1 MSTGDLNLD
10 IFLNSLQEELSSCE
24 SLAVSRIMKR
34 YPSLNE
40 KEAREILC
48 MLSSIQDSKKD
59 EYEEPMLVVTAPAS
73 FSIKARSTKITVSD
87 MIVKAE
93 KSILI
98 TGYSLSDYF
107 SDLVDTIIMKSQQGV
122 VVRFYVNDIEK
133 QMGFNKLL
141 DYQGKFLKI
150 YNYPKDS
157 DKDKMAALHAKVIS
171 IDGYLT
177 LITSA
182 NLSYHGQEGNIEVGS
197 LIKSNHIAKQVE
209 ELFEVLTYRKVFIQM
224 KSI

>member
-40 KEAREILC
+40 KEAREIML
-48 MLSSIQDSKKD
+48 MLSSINKTKTGN
-59 EYEEPMLVVTAPAS
+59 YEEPVLVATAPAS

-87 MIVKAE
+87 MLAKAE

-107 SDLVDTIIMKSQQGV
+107 SDLVDTIISKSQQGV
-122 VVRFYVNDIEK
+122 VVRFFVNDIEK
-133 QMGFNKLL
+133 QTGFDKLL
-141 DYQGKFLKI
+141 DYQGKFLII

-197 LIKSNHIAKQVE
+197 LIKSESMARQVE
-209 ELFEVLTYRKVFIQM
+209 ELFQTLTYKRVFTRI
-224 KSI
+224 